1 MTAKLTN
8 YDADICMNF
17 DETPMRPWKT
27 SGRVIL
33 EKSDVG
39 HVKWKE
45 KDFASASIKSYNS

>member
-45 KDFASASIKSYNS
+45 NDFASASIKSYNS